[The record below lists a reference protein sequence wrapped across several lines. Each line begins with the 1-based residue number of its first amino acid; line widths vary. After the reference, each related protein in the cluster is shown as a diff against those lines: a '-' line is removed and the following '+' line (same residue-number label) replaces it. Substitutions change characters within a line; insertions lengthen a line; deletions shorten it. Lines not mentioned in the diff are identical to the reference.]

1 MRQQTSLE
9 FLIIA
14 GAIGV
19 LVLFSITQYGG
30 IVRQYKNVSGV
41 HPANYS
47 IPENPV
53 YYQKPF
59 LEASIPM
66 VSSPDYQNELAVAV
80 YGCSNGTVS
89 IFLNSTSIDFS
100 SNNITQRFYNV
111 WVYEDGFT
119 PSIGLN
125 KAHLTYEI
133 LCDGSSYNG
142 SDSLSTI
149 YSQSGSQPQYSAYLS
164 ERNESI
170 DYGIQ
175 KQEILSLT
183 ESSHCT
189 YEDFFY
195 KIYPIQFQ
203 CGSANAWEYRVSSSL
218 CSSNGGS
225 PTETVCIVPGE
236 SGYNMSTISQYQT
249 AYTYS
254 ANLTIAGTYLLSSR
268 ISSANKESTVYY
280 DGQAVGNATVENVS
294 SEQTNPGTFLVHS
307 QKLSPANYTYM
318 NEYNQARSNLYSL
331 LTYYN
336 SSEVSYDI
344 ASGIQQEVA
353 AYGYSETQLIAAANG
368 TTQTQCSIQNDSII
382 CPAKYPFY
390 YMINATISPKYVYQN
405 QTLSY
410 SGSIIKVS
418 N

>member
-1 MRQQTSLE
+1 MRLE
-9 FLIIA
+9 F
-14 GAIGV
+14 

-142 SDSLSTI
+142 I
-149 YSQSGSQPQYSAYLS
+149 
-164 ERNESI
+164 RN
-170 DYGIQ
+170 
-175 KQEILSLT
+175 
-183 ESSHCT
+183 
-189 YEDFFY
+189 
-195 KIYPIQFQ
+195 
-203 CGSANAWEYRVSSSL
+203 R
-218 CSSNGGS
+218 
-225 PTETVCIVPGE
+225 
-236 SGYNMSTISQYQT
+236 
-249 AYTYS
+249 
-254 ANLTIAGTYLLSSR
+254 
-268 ISSANKESTVYY
+268 
-280 DGQAVGNATVENVS
+280 
-294 SEQTNPGTFLVHS
+294 
-307 QKLSPANYTYM
+307 
-318 NEYNQARSNLYSL
+318 
-331 LTYYN
+331 
-336 SSEVSYDI
+336 
-344 ASGIQQEVA
+344 
-353 AYGYSETQLIAAANG
+353 
-368 TTQTQCSIQNDSII
+368 
-382 CPAKYPFY
+382 
-390 YMINATISPKYVYQN
+390 
-405 QTLSY
+405 
-410 SGSIIKVS
+410 
-418 N
+418 